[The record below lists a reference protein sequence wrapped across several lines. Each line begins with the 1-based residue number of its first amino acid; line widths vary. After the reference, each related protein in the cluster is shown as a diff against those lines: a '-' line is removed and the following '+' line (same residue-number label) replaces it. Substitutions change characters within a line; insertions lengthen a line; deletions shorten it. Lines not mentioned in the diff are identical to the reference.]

1 MARISLVS
9 GVQFVCGELTKS
21 LLISLKDKLVIEFG
35 ISGTVLART
44 RVECMVSSTCFD
56 LA

>member
-35 ISGTVLART
+35 ISEVQCWQELESN
-44 RVECMVSSTCFD
+44 VW
-56 LA
+56 